1 MGLYFTGCG
10 TLKSYALY
18 IFLRPEC
25 MTTLRRT
32 RSQIRILESLK
43 QFDRS
48 VSAQDLYAELR
59 NPDKTTGGKSMG
71 LATVYRALD
80 ALKKEGAVQVR
91 TLTTGES
98 LYSLI
103 QEDRHHLTCLQ
114 CGDTIEL
121 DCCPVHALEKQFT
134 EQYQFK
140 TSYHVLEFF
149 GLCQG
154 CVEV

>member
-1 MGLYFTGCG
+1 
-10 TLKSYALY
+10 
-18 IFLRPEC
+18 
-25 MTTLRRT
+25 MTTPRRT
-32 RSQIRILESLK
+32 RSQTKILESLK

-59 NPDKTTGGKSMG
+59 NPDKNTGSMG

-114 CGDTIEL
+114 CGNTIEL

-140 TSYHVLEFF
+140 INYHVLEFF

>member
-1 MGLYFTGCG
+1 
-10 TLKSYALY
+10 
-18 IFLRPEC
+18 
-25 MTTLRRT
+25 MTTQRQTQRQTRSRT
-32 RSQIRILESLK
+32 RSQTRILESLK
-43 QFDRS
+43 QLDRS

-59 NPDKTTGGKSMG
+59 QHEKSMG

-114 CGDTIEL
+114 CCETIEL
-121 DCCPVHALEKQFT
+121 DSCPVHALEQQFS

-140 TSYHVLEFF
+140 MNYHVLEFF
-149 GLCQG
+149 GICHRCSLASG
-154 CVEV
+154 T

>member
-1 MGLYFTGCG
+1 M
-10 TLKSYALY
+10 
-18 IFLRPEC
+18 
-25 MTTLRRT
+25 
-32 RSQIRILESLK
+32 
-43 QFDRS
+43 QFGRS

-59 NPDKTTGGKSMG
+59 HPDKTTGGKSMG

-80 ALKKEGAVQVR
+80 GLKKEGAVQVR

-114 CGDTIEL
+114 CGGTIEL
-121 DCCPVHALEKQFT
+121 DSCPVHALEKKFS
-134 EQYQFK
+134 EQYKFK
-140 TSYHVLEFF
+140 INYHVLEFF
-149 GLCQG
+149 GLCKS